1 MTVSHVLLITFILMS
16 FVHLAAEGAR
26 LRVGRYITKPF
37 LMPLLALYYVTSAA
51 HPNLFFAGA
60 ILCGWL
66 GDVFL
71 MLPDPQNSGRYFRH
85 GLICFSFG
93 HILYILVFAS
103 FVSRPFHLPV
113 WGWTLLTLYATAA
126 IAAYLLIARRAGKL
140 LTAVSAYIIIITLM
154 GMSTILPL
162 GSVHTSG
169 VVMAM
174 AGAFL
179 FMGSD
184 SINAYNRLVSKIPF
198 EWLLTMSA
206 YLVAQFLLVQG
217 YLMF

>member
-71 MLPDPQNSGRYFRH
+71 MLPDPQNSGRYFRR

-113 WGWTLLTLYATAA
+113 WGWALLTLYATAA

-154 GMSTILPL
+154 GMSTIFPL

>member
-1 MTVSHVLLITFILMS
+1 MTVSHVLLITFILIS

-37 LMPLLALYYVTSAA
+37 LMPVLALYYVTSAA
-51 HPNLFFAGA
+51 HPNPLFAGA

-71 MLPDPQNSGRYFRH
+71 MLPDPQNTGRYFRQ

-93 HILYILVFAS
+93 HILYILA
-103 FVSRPFHLPV
+103 FVSYFSRPFHPPA
-113 WGWTLLTLYATAA
+113 WGWAASALYAAAA
-126 IAAYLLIARRAGKL
+126 IAAYFLIVHRAGKL
-140 LTAVSAYIIIITLM
+140 LTAVSIYIAIITLM

-169 VVMAM
+169 VVMTM

-184 SINAYNRLVSKIPF
+184 TINAYNRLVNEIPF
-198 EWLLTMSA
+198 EWLLTMGV